1 MKVPSFFS
9 SDLAANLQVNICT
22 AYRLLKDFVQLKPG
36 DYVAQNAANS
46 IVGQS
51 VIQLARA
58 MQLKTVNVVR
68 ARPNLSDL
76 VQELKTIGADQVY
89 TEEDLR
95 SAEVRKAIQ
104 SFAPR
109 LAFNAVGGAST
120 TELIKNLPY
129 VVMSCRPHAVVL
141 TGVL

>member
-22 AYRLLKDFVQLKPG
+22 AYRLLKDFVELKPG

-58 MQLKTVNVVR
+58 MHLKTVNIVR

-76 VQELKTIGADQVY
+76 VQELKKIGADQVY

-95 SAEVRKAIQ
+95 TAEVRKAMQ
-104 SFAPR
+104 SSL
-109 LAFNAVGGAST
+109 LAWHST
-120 TELIKNLPY
+120 P
-129 VVMSCRPHAVVL
+129 
-141 TGVL
+141 